1 MSMMD
6 WDAYRKQLMA
16 GIGDL
21 KQLSPPTPSPAT

>member
-21 KQLSPPTPSPAT
+21 KQLSPTPLPAT